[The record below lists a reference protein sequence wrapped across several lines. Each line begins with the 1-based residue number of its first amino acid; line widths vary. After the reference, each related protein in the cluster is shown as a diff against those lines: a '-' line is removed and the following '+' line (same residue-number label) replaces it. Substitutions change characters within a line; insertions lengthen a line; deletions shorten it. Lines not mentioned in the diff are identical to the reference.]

1 MLCPL
6 GTIHSHYNKAS
17 NRGFRKYQ
25 PIFWAKSL
33 LPISGLGIIGVL
45 VVSIGVGYRIQGS
58 GATSPIDKK
67 VEAAP

>member
-1 MLCPL
+1 M
-6 GTIHSHYNKAS
+6 IHSRYNKVS
-17 NRGFRKYQ
+17 KRSFRKYR

-33 LPISGLGIIGVL
+33 LPISGRRIIRVL

-58 GATSPIDKK
+58 RAMSRIDKK